1 MGSLQ
6 CSSIDAALAEKS
18 KHSIVRLEAELW
30 DGLAGFT
37 LDCGSTYR
45 HLLGPALGEFI
56 DRDADRA
63 RKRQLSNFRCLV
75 AKNWCRN
82 AKLCW
87 TTQFISHNSPCVSC
101 RLV

>member
-18 KHSIVRLEAELW
+18 KHSIVRLEAEQW

-63 RKRQLSNFRCLV
+63 RNGAGSAGRLPGLRRDV
-75 AKNWCRN
+75 
-82 AKLCW
+82 
-87 TTQFISHNSPCVSC
+87 SPTFVEGKPIEHAFCGF
-101 RLV
+101 